1 MTGDAFWLSS
11 PSSFNVG
18 LDSPQLAAAQ
28 VTLAA
33 LAPWWEQW
41 QTIVLWSAGL
51 FAHLLLLAGARVE
64 TRTTGHDRRCL
75 TCQSSTRFPISAPYQ
90 CGIDGESELR
100 TRADVPSN
108 SSRFRIILANEQSDE
123 CIG

>member
-18 LDSPQLAAAQ
+18 LDSPQLAAAK

-51 FAHLLLLAGARVE
+51 LPIFSSLPARGSKQEQPAMTDVASLAN
-64 TRTTGHDRRCL
+64 HPPD
-75 TCQSSTRFPISAPYQ
+75 SRFPPPINAQSM
-90 CGIDGESELR
+90 GESELR

>member
-41 QTIVLWSAGL
+41 QTIVRSTVVCRP

-75 TCQSSTRFPISAPYQ
+75 SCQSSTRFPISAPYQ
-90 CGIDGESELR
+90 CAIDGGE
-100 TRADVPSN
+100 
-108 SSRFRIILANEQSDE
+108 
-123 CIG
+123 